1 MKKLLLLI
9 MALCMMCFSACN
21 TGGASESSGNDFTG
35 NSSIS
40 NESDSSNAVDG
51 SGDSGSDIPDDSS
64 SDIPDDSSSDIPDD
78 SSGGDSSQKEVYT
91 ITFQQDG
98 VEDIVKTVEEGEA
111 LTDIPE
117 PNQVVGYNVEWSVTD
132 FSSITDHM
140 TVTVVATAKKYTI
153 TYTLGTRANDSMA
166 QLANKEQQVEYD
178 ATYELETPTCEGY
191 IFVGWMIEGL
201 TTVLEDGNWA
211 IDDDVTLVAQWTV
224 DPSSNRDHTGR
235 Y

>member
-40 NESDSSNAVDG
+40 NESDSSNAVDS
-51 SGDSGSDIPDDSS
+51 SGDSS

-191 IFVGWMIEGL
+191 IFVGWLQEN
-201 TTVLEDGNWA
+201 TTTLFEDGVWNV
-211 IDDDVTLVAQWTV
+211 DGNVRLVAQWTI
-224 DPSSNRDHTGR
+224 DPASNRDHTGR